1 MKAHTLLLAA
11 AAALALAGCQSVP
24 PKAPPPL
31 TATQLKA
38 QPPVPVAPPPQV
50 ASAGPMAQAG
60 VGRYMDALE
69 RDLRQRLRG
78 SAIVAAR
85 RGDDMLVTL
94 PNARLF
100 VGEAIGPA
108 GQSLLGN
115 VALVLRRY
123 DHTQLQVNGYT
134 DTVGSVEQ
142 NLTVSLKRAGL
153 VGEALARYGVAVA
166 RIEVHGFGEAYLK
179 IVTQDEV
186 AEPRNRRIELR
197 IVPRPG

>member
-1 MKAHTLLLAA
+1 MKTHSLLLAV
-11 AAALALAGCQSVP
+11 AAALALAGCQSTP

-31 TATQLKA
+31 TATQLKT
-38 QPPVPVAPPPQV
+38 QPPVPVAPPEV
-50 ASAGPMAQAG
+50 ASAGPLATAG

-69 RDLRQRLRG
+69 RDLRLRLRG
-78 SAIVAAR
+78 SGIVVAR

-94 PNARLF
+94 PNPRLF
-100 VGEAIGPA
+100 VREAIAPA
-108 GQSLLGN
+108 GQSLLEDL
-115 VALVLRRY
+115 ALVLRRY
-123 DHTQLQVNGYT
+123 DRTQLQVNGYT

-153 VGEALARYGVAVA
+153 VGEALARYGVAVP

-179 IVTQDEV
+179 IVTQDQV
-186 AEPRNRRIELR
+186 SEPRNRRIEIR

>member
-11 AAALALAGCQSVP
+11 AAALALAGCQSTP

-31 TATQLKA
+31 TATQFKA
-38 QPPVPVAPPPQV
+38 QPPVPVAPLPEV
-50 ASAGPMAQAG
+50 ASAGPLATAG

-69 RDLRQRLRG
+69 RDLRLRLRG
-78 SAIVAAR
+78 SGIVVAR

-100 VGEAIGPA
+100 VRDTIGAA
-108 GQSLLGN
+108 GQSLLEN
-115 VALVLRRY
+115 VVPVLRRY
-123 DHTQLQVNGYT
+123 DRTQLQVNGYT

-153 VGEALARYGVAVA
+153 VGEVLARYGVAAA
-166 RIEVHGFGEAYLK
+166 RIEVHGFGEANLK
-179 IVTQDEV
+179 IVTQDQV
-186 AEPRNRRIELR
+186 AEPRNRRIEIR